1 MTYII
6 DLIKGLLIGIAN
18 IIPGISGGTF
28 ALILGIYERL
38 INAIGNL
45 NGEFIKEFFS
55 RNLLSSLKKIDFWF
69 LLRLFIGAVISIVLL
84 SRVIEYFLEEQH
96 DPTYAFFVGLII
108 PSIVVPWKMMQ
119 KRKLPEILWFIM
131 GIIFLLSLSIGFGQL
146 NDQKMELKAQ
156 ADLLSSADLHNIG
169 ALLYAAFC
177 GALAISAMIL
187 PGISGSF
194 VMLLMGQYKNM
205 VHAINTRDL
214 VFVGALGLGAIAGA
228 ILFTRLLKDLLKKY
242 HSQTIAFLI
251 GLMVASLY
259 TLWPFKKIIIVE
271 GIEYHTSI
279 NILPQLDINFM
290 ISVATFLAG
299 FILVWIFL
307 KQEKTNKKIERSK

>member
-1 MTYII
+1 MKYII
-6 DLIKGLLIGIAN
+6 DLIKGLLIGVAN

-45 NGEFIKEFFS
+45 NGDFLKD
-55 RNLLSSLKKIDFWF
+55 LLSGKIVPALRKIDFWF
-69 LLRLFIGAVISIVLL
+69 LVRIFLGAVISIVLL

-108 PSIVVPWKMMQ
+108 PSIAVPWAMMR
-119 KRKLPEILWFIM
+119 KRKMPEVLWFVV
-131 GIIFLLSLSIGFGQL
+131 GLVFLLVLTIGFGRL
-146 NDQKMELKAQ
+146 NDMKLEIKAA
-156 ADLLSSADLHNIG
+156 ADSVSSTMLH
-169 ALLYAAFC
+169 APWQLLYAILC

-194 VMLLMGQYKNM
+194 VLLLLGQYKN
-205 VHAINTRDL
+205 VIHAINERDII
-214 VFVGALGLGAIAGA
+214 FVGAIGLGTVIGI
-228 ILFTRLLKDLLKKY
+228 ILFTRLLKMLLKKY

-259 TLWPFKKIIIVE
+259 TLWPFKEMIVKD
-271 GIEYHTSI
+271 GLMLHTSI
-279 NILPQLDINFM
+279 NIMPVINSNFW
-290 ISVATFLAG
+290 ISLLSFAG
-299 FILVWIFL
+299 GFAIVTIFL
-307 KQEKTNKKIERSK
+307 VIEKKYKK

>member
-1 MTYII
+1 MKYLI
-6 DLIKGLLIGIAN
+6 DLVKGLLIGVAN

-45 NGEFIKEFFS
+45 KGDFIRELFS
-55 RNLLSSLKKIDFWF
+55 GKIASSLKRIDFWF
-69 LLRLFIGAVISIVLL
+69 LLRIFIGSVISIVLL

-96 DPTYAFFVGLII
+96 DPTYSFFVGLII
-108 PSIVVPWKMMQ
+108 PSIAVPWKMMQ
-119 KRKLPEILWFIM
+119 SKKLPEVVWFII
-131 GIIFLLSLSIGFGQL
+131 GLVFLLGLSIGFGQL
-146 NDQKMELKAQ
+146 NDQKLELKAA
-156 ADLLSSADLHNIG
+156 ADLVSSAQLHSVG
-169 ALLYAAFC
+169 SLLYAMLC

-205 VHAINTRDL
+205 VHAINERDL
-214 VFVGALGLGAIAGA
+214 IFIGALGIGAVLGA
-228 ILFTRLLKDLLKKY
+228 ILFTRLLQMLLRKY

-259 TLWPFKKIIIVE
+259 TLWPFKKIIVQGSQI
-271 GIEYHTSI
+271 YHTSV
-279 NILPQLDINFM
+279 NILPAWDINLVFSL
-290 ISVATFLAG
+290 ISFAVGFL
-299 FILVWIFL
+299 IVWIFL
-307 KQEKTNKKIERSK
+307 KQENKQKKR

>member
-1 MTYII
+1 MGMTYII
-6 DLIKGLLIGIAN
+6 ELVKGLLIGVAN

-45 NGEFIKEFFS
+45 NGKFFKEFFFG
-55 RNLLSSLKKIDFWF
+55 NMFAALKRIDFWF
-69 LLRLFIGAVISIVLL
+69 LMRIFIGAVISIVLL
-84 SRVIEYFLEEQH
+84 SRVIEYFLDSQH

-119 KRKLPEILWFIM
+119 RRKAPEVVWFII
-131 GIIFLLSLSIGFGQL
+131 GLVFLLSLSIGFGQL
-146 NDQKMELKAQ
+146 NDQKLELKAQ
-156 ADLLSSADLHNIG
+156 AEVLTSVNLHG
-169 ALLYAAFC
+169 MWQLLYAAFC

-194 VMLLMGQYKNM
+194 VLLLLGQYKNM

-214 VFVGALGLGAIAGA
+214 LFIGALGIGAVLGA
-228 ILFTRLLKDLLKKY
+228 ILFTRLLQLLLRKY

-251 GLMVASLY
+251 GLMAASLY
-259 TLWPFKKIIIVE
+259 TLWPFKEIWEKSGEI
-271 GIEYHTSI
+271 YYTSV
-279 NILPQLDINFM
+279 NVLPELNANLGWSM
-290 ISVATFLAG
+290 ITFAAG
-299 FILVWIFL
+299 FVIVWIFL
-307 KQEKTNKKIERSK
+307 RMENKYKN